1 MWIFIFHFRWKHSV
15 YDSLPSAA
23 HSNSKHQNFTPD
35 SAQVHVHNF
44 YIFSPARTYDK
55 WKHWIYAADARNRG
69 FHIILQPTASES
81 LPHEDCVEERKKNTE
96 KGQSSGNRSAARFLQ
111 LCFFSSPYCLANFHL
126 LNTTVTVTFSLLC
139 MLSGSRFSCQNTS
152 LLNHWSPVYRLS
164 PDTAPLSLGI
174 SFPPHRD
181 RHPKNRKPE
190 LRELLISKV
199 TFLKISYSLDVF
211 LFFLTLMSV
220 MSFQVRAH

>member
-15 YDSLPSAA
+15 HESLPSAA

-44 YIFSPARTYDK
+44 NIFSPARTYDK
-55 WKHWIYAADARNRG
+55 WKHWIYAADARNRV

-81 LPHEDCVEERKKNTE
+81 LPHEDCVEERKKKTE

-111 LCFFSSPYCLANFHL
+111 LWVLSLPYCLANFHL
-126 LNTTVTVTFSLLC
+126 LSTTVTHVFTSLH
-139 MLSGSRFSCQNTS
+139 GFSCQNTS

-164 PDTAPLSLGI
+164 PDTALLSLGI

-199 TFLKISYSLDVF
+199 TFL
-211 LFFLTLMSV
+211 
-220 MSFQVRAH
+220 

>member
-1 MWIFIFHFRWKHSV
+1 MRIFIFHFRWKHSV
-15 YDSLPSAA
+15 HHSLPSAA

-44 YIFSPARTYDK
+44 NIFSPARTYDK
-55 WKHWIYAADARNRG
+55 WKHWIYAADARNRV

-81 LPHEDCVEERKKNTE
+81 LPHEDCVEERRKKKHRKRSEQWKQIRCTF
-96 KGQSSGNRSAARFLQ
+96 SAAVG
-111 LCFFSSPYCLANFHL
+111 FFFTL
-126 LNTTVTVTFSLLC
+126 LSCKLSFTKHRCNCHVFTSLH
-139 MLSGSRFSCQNTS
+139 GFSCQNTS

-181 RHPKNRKPE
+181 HHPKNRKPE

-199 TFLKISYSLDVF
+199 TFL
-211 LFFLTLMSV
+211 
-220 MSFQVRAH
+220 